1 MKKSDIVAGIVEIL
15 NKKTVKE
22 LNDLKNYLT
31 GKEPVNEFPY
41 NGKIQVTNSARV
53 LFANSDTF
61 EDLDE
66 LEYKITKCK
75 TVESVIK
82 VLCSFS
88 RYGYSFKYDLS
99 LSNRDVFSFKD
110 GFGNFYKV
118 WVYKCKK

>member
-1 MKKSDIVAGIVEIL
+1 MKKADIVAGIVEIL

-22 LNDLKNYLT
+22 LNELKNYLT
-31 GKEPVNEFPY
+31 GKEPENEFPY
-41 NGKIQVTNSARV
+41 NGKIQVTNDARV
-53 LFANSDTF
+53 PFAKSDTF

-66 LEYKITKCK
+66 LEYQITKCK

-88 RYGYSFKYDLS
+88 IYGYHFKHDLS
-99 LSNRDVFSFKD
+99 LPNRDVFSFKD
-110 GFGNFYKV
+110 GFGNLRKV